1 MRKEL
6 YLSRIVVKNVV
17 QHYIYKLFLK
27 RLISS
32 SISDKILIKCSEY
45 KTYSKQKIQYYK
57 EI

>member
-27 RLISS
+27 WLISS

-45 KTYSKQKIQYYK
+45 RAYSK
-57 EI
+57 